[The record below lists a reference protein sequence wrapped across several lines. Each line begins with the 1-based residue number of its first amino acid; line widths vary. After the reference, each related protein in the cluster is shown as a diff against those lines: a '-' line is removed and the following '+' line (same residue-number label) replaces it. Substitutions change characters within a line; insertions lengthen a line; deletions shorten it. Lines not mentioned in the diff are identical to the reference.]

1 MRDVVLDYIK
11 VKHFTLGRIN
21 KTPVLLHSIV
31 SPDDA
36 KADGVV
42 FRMKEGG
49 ELLIGFWCKEKL
61 LSKYQCQI
69 KEGGSISFLKSSPL
83 LRLEVRGEGR
93 EGVVALAVNI
103 NALPPKDK
111 ERCALL

>member
-1 MRDVVLDYIK
+1 MDYIK

-21 KTPVLLHSIV
+21 KTPVLLHSIF

-69 KEGGSISFLKSSPL
+69 KEGGSISLLKSSPL

>member
-21 KTPVLLHSIV
+21 KTPVLLHSIF

-69 KEGGSISFLKSSPL
+69 KEGGSISLLKSSPL

-111 ERCALL
+111 ERCVLL